1 VDGTE
6 SLPNI
11 YNTPNAAPKAAAAAN
26 AGGGARGAVRTPLNA
41 RTPPAPGAAAAEARE
56 AYMRG
61 AGSAQPYD
69 YQAPREGYD
78 EPPPEP
84 PSFLS
89 RLRRKK

>member
-1 VDGTE
+1 
-6 SLPNI
+6 LPNI

-26 AGGGARGAVRTPLNA
+26 AGAGGGGGRGIGGAKSPLTA
-41 RTPPAPGAAAAEARE
+41 RSPPAPGAAAAEARE

-61 AGSAQPYD
+61 KGGGAQQYD
-69 YQAPREGYD
+69 GQPSQDGYD